1 MAQALGNALWEQIV
15 FEDGEVVN
23 RGLTEYTMPTARDL
37 PNFEA
42 YIFEGE
48 FGSGRGHGSKGI
60 GEPVHIPTPA
70 AVANAICRATGA
82 RLREMP
88 MTPERIWQA
97 VTDRQG
103 AASSH

>member
-15 FEDGEVVN
+15 FKEGEVMN
-23 RGLTEYTMPTARDL
+23 DGLTEYTMPTARDL
-37 PNFEA
+37 PHFEA
-42 YIFEGE
+42 YLFEGE

-70 AVANAICRATGA
+70 AVANAIRRAAGV

-88 MTPERIWQA
+88 MTPERIWRA
-97 VTDRQG
+97 VREQQG
-103 AASSH
+103 KR